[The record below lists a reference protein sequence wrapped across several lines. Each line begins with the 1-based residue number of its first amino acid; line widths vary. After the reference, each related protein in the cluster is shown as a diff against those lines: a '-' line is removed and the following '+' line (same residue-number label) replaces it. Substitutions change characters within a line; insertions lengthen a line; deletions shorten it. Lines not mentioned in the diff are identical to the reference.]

1 MAIPKKGSRSIH
13 VDGVDYRWLIR
24 RKPAYAQSYLH
35 IAIEAKNNP
44 GATLLI
50 QSERP
55 HPEHWDTEE
64 IIPVTPSDIEGW
76 INSAIEAGWEPGV
89 PGSTI
94 VITEPGN
101 ERA

>member
-24 RKPAYAQSYLH
+24 RKPAYAQAELH
-35 IAIEAKNNP
+35 IAIEAKHNP

-55 HPEHWDTEE
+55 HPQHWETEE
-64 IIPVTPSDIEGW
+64 IMPVTPSDIEDW
-76 INSAIEAGWEPGV
+76 IGSAIEAGWQPRV
-89 PGSTI
+89 PCPTF